1 MSTSKSTFGRIVH
14 YSKPYWGRIAISTLA
29 SIAVGTM
36 DGGFAY
42 LVEPLLRKT
51 FATNDKTI
59 FTLLPFAV
67 LIIFAI
73 RAISRFLND
82 YFIRTAGEL
91 AVQDIR
97 NDLYRNSMHLGLRF
111 YHNHPTGALMSR
123 VLSDVSVMQNGIA
136 NVVTSVC
143 RDGFSAIS
151 LLVVIFYR
159 SWELALITFIVIP
172 LTVFSAQKIG
182 KRIKRLSGQSQEKI
196 GDVAAI
202 LQETY
207 TGIKVIKAFGLEDW
221 VVQRF
226 RAATTIYY
234 SFIRKAIKY
243 NSISAPISE
252 MITSIG
258 IAGVIWVGG
267 NMVMSGQITSA
278 EFFSFLT
285 AMVLVY
291 KPIKSL
297 NNSYNVIQTS
307 IGAAVR
313 VFEIIDEKP
322 EIANA
327 ENAIAME
334 RAAGEVEFR
343 NVSFAYEGEMVL
355 NKINLSARHGEI
367 IALVGP
373 SGGGKS
379 TLVSLIQ
386 RFYDVT
392 SGAVLIDGTD
402 IRTLRMEDL
411 MRQVAL
417 VDQETMLFNDTI
429 ANNIRY
435 GSFSASDIE
444 VEAAAQAAFAHDFIM
459 EMPDGYATSI
469 GDRGTRLSGG
479 QRQRICIARALV
491 KDAPILIMDE
501 ATSALDTESEQ
512 MVQKALD
519 NLMANRTTFVIAH
532 RLSTVLHADKILVLE
547 DGRIVESG
555 SHDELL
561 KNSGLYNRLYS
572 LQFSDRGSEE
582 TGSES

>member
-1 MSTSKSTFGRIVH
+1 MSKSTFGRIVH
-14 YSKPYWGRIAISTLA
+14 YSKPYWGRIVISTLA
-29 SIAVGTM
+29 SVAVGTM

-42 LVEPLLRKT
+42 MVEPLLRKT

-59 FTLLPFAV
+59 FTLLPIGVLLIFAV
-67 LIIFAI
+67 

-97 NDLYRNSMHLGLRF
+97 NDLYRNSMTLGLRF
-111 YHNHPTGALMSR
+111 YNKNTTGALMSR
-123 VLSDVSVMQNGIA
+123 VLSDVAVMQNGIA
-136 NVVTSVC
+136 NVVTSIC

-159 SWELALITFIVIP
+159 SWQLALITFVVIP
-172 LTVFSAQKIG
+172 LTVFAAQKIG

-207 TGIKVIKAFGLEDW
+207 TGIKVVKAFGLGEW
-221 VVQRF
+221 MVQRF
-226 RAATTIYY
+226 RSATDTYY

-243 NSISAPISE
+243 NSISAPVIE
-252 MITSIG
+252 MITSFG

-267 NMVMSGQITSA
+267 SMVMSGKLTPS

-297 NNSYNVIQTS
+297 NNSYNIIQTS
-307 IGAAVR
+307 IGAAAR
-313 VFEIIDEKP
+313 VFEITDEKP
-322 EIANA
+322 EITDADKTVSLG
-327 ENAIAME
+327 
-334 RAAGEVEFR
+334 RAKGEVTFR
-343 NVSFAYEGEMVL
+343 DVSFAYDGEPVL
-355 NKINLSARHGEI
+355 NHITLSASHGEI
-367 IALVGP
+367 VALVGP

-379 TLVSLIQ
+379 TLVSLIA

-392 SGAVLIDGTD
+392 GGAILVDGID
-402 IRTLRMEDL
+402 IRSLRMADL
-411 MRQVAL
+411 TRQVAL

-435 GSFSASDIE
+435 GNFSASDFEI
-444 VEAAAQAAFAHDFIM
+444 EAAAKAAFAHDFII
-459 EMPDGYATSI
+459 EMPEGYSTNI
-469 GDRGTRLSGG
+469 GDRGARLSGG

-491 KDAPILIMDE
+491 KDAPILILDE

-519 NLMANRTTFVIAH
+519 NLMTNRTTFVIAH
-532 RLSTVLHADKILVLE
+532 RLSTILHADKILVLE
-547 DGRIVESG
+547 NGRIVESG
-555 SHDELL
+555 SHDELV
-561 KNSGLYNRLYS
+561 NNEGLYSRLHS
-572 LQFSDRGSEE
+572 LQFSNRGSAE
-582 TGSES
+582 TGEEP

>member
-1 MSTSKSTFGRIVH
+1 MNKSTFGRIIH
-14 YSKPYWGRIAISTLA
+14 YSKQYWVRITISTLA
-29 SIAVGTM
+29 SVAVGTM

-51 FATNDKTI
+51 FASNDKMI
-59 FTLLPFAV
+59 FTLLPFGV
-67 LIIFAI
+67 IILFAI

-97 NDLYRNSMHLGLRF
+97 NDLYHNSMNLGLRF
-111 YHNHPTGALMSR
+111 YHKHTTGALMSR
-123 VLSDVSVMQNGIA
+123 VLSDVAVMQNGIA

-143 RDGFSAIS
+143 RDGFSALS

-159 SWELALITFIVIP
+159 SWQLALITFIVIP
-172 LTVFSAQKIG
+172 LTVYSAQKIG

-207 TGIKVIKAFGLEDW
+207 TGIKVVKAFGLEERM
-221 VVQRF
+221 VQRF
-226 RAATTIYY
+226 HSATKSYY
-234 SFIRKAIKY
+234 GFVCKSIKY
-243 NSISAPISE
+243 NSISAPVIE
-252 MITSIG
+252 LITSFG

-267 NMVMSGQITSA
+267 SMVMSGKLSPS

-291 KPIKSL
+291 KPVKTL
-297 NNSYNVIQTS
+297 NNSYNIIQTS
-307 IGAAVR
+307 IGAAAR

-322 EIANA
+322 EITDA
-327 ENAIAME
+327 ESAVAIE
-334 RAAGEVEFR
+334 RVTGKVDFHD
-343 NVSFAYEGEMVL
+343 VSFAYDGEMVL
-355 NKINLSARHGEI
+355 NHITISARHGEI

-379 TLVSLIQ
+379 TLVSLIP

-392 SGAVLIDGTD
+392 AGAVLIDGID
-402 IRTLRMEDL
+402 IRSINRADL

-435 GSFSASDIE
+435 GNFSASDSDI
-444 VEAAAQAAFAHDFIM
+444 EAAARAAFAHDFVM
-459 EMPDGYATSI
+459 EMPDGYATNI

-491 KDAPILIMDE
+491 KNAPILILDE

-512 MVQKALD
+512 MVQRALE

-532 RLSTVLHADKILVLE
+532 RLSTILNADKILVLE

-555 SHDELL
+555 SHDDLL

-572 LQFSDRGSEE
+572 MQFNGRDAAE
-582 TGSES
+582 TGEEA

>member
-1 MSTSKSTFGRIVH
+1 MSNSTFGRIVH

-29 SIAVGTM
+29 SVAVGTM

-51 FATNDKTI
+51 FASNDKTI
-59 FTLLPFAV
+59 FTLLPIGV
-67 LIIFAI
+67 IIIFAI
-73 RAISRFLND
+73 RAVGRYLND

-111 YHNHPTGALMSR
+111 YHKHPTGSLMSR
-123 VLSDVSVMQNGIA
+123 VLSDVAVMQNGIG

-151 LLVVIFYR
+151 LLGVIFYR

-196 GDVAAI
+196 GDVAAL

-207 TGIKVIKAFGLEDW
+207 TGIKVVKAFGLEDW
-221 VVQRF
+221 VIKRF
-226 RAATTIYY
+226 RTATSCYY
-234 SFIRKAIKY
+234 SFVRKGIKY
-243 NSISAPISE
+243 NSISAPVIE
-252 MITSIG
+252 MITSLG

-267 NMVMSGQITSA
+267 SMVMRGELTSA

-291 KPIKSL
+291 KPVKSL
-297 NNSYNVIQTS
+297 NNSYNIIQTS

-313 VFEIIDEKP
+313 VFEVIDEKP
-322 EIANA
+322 ELANT
-327 ENAIAME
+327 ENAVSIE
-334 RAAGEVEFR
+334 RATGEVEFR
-343 NVSFAYEGEMVL
+343 DVSFAYDGETVL
-355 NKINLSARHGEI
+355 NQVNLSARHGEI

-379 TLVSLIQ
+379 TLVSLIP

-392 SGAVLIDGTD
+392 SGAVMVDGID
-402 IRTLRMEDL
+402 IRSIRMTDL

-435 GSFSASDIE
+435 GNFSATDIE
-444 VEAAAQAAFAHDFIM
+444 VETAAQAAFAHDFIM
-459 EMPDGYATSI
+459 EMPDGYSTNI
-469 GDRGTRLSGG
+469 GDRGARLSGG
-479 QRQRICIARALV
+479 QRQRICIARALI
-491 KDAPILIMDE
+491 KNAPILIMDE

-532 RLSTVLHADKILVLE
+532 RLSTVIHADQILVL
-547 DGRIVESG
+547 DAGCIVERG
-555 SHDELL
+555 SHETLL
-561 KNSGLYNRLYS
+561 NNGGLYSRLCS
-572 LQFSDRGSEE
+572 LQFSERSSDDLTEE
-582 TGSES
+582 P